1 MGHVWCSVGPSV
13 GPQGSGGPLSPCRAE
28 PFVTSEPALLEAF
41 PCEFGLSHFGLPS
54 LKGSGQAKAR
64 EPVVPGLV
72 C

>member
-1 MGHVWCSVGPSV
+1 MGHVWCSVGP
-13 GPQGSGGPLSPCRAE
+13 QGLGGPLSPCRAE

-41 PCEFGLSHFGLPS
+41 PSEFGLSHFGLPS
-54 LKGSGQAKAR
+54 LKGSGRAKAR

>member
-1 MGHVWCSVGPSV
+1 M
-13 GPQGSGGPLSPCRAE
+13 
-28 PFVTSEPALLEAF
+28 TSEPALLEAF

-54 LKGSGQAKAR
+54 LKGSGRAKAR